1 MKKTIIILIIIT
13 SLIISCNSK
22 TKKEEMEANKSTK
35 VYQDKLYER
44 YIPLM
49 NKLLKDNNYK
59 YPNHEDFRNKIVDYF
74 GVDIDTSKYNDVTV
88 PNLAIAISSENFI
101 DTYSLDRGDIDGA
114 GDAFSEILK
123 EGSENEFN
131 KDFLYYN
138 KILFYDDITSVSKVI
153 NDTTRLEN
161 LVIYFN
167 YEKNDLLNKNLIK
180 NIKNIADYN
189 DDFKFHLLWYNNR
202 DKSEIIRKKIISDIA
217 VKKSDFIID
226 LSYFLFKKR
235 VEIKDNISSEL
246 FNETLAYLLEVS
258 LKIHNDEDTET
269 NIAYR
274 ALNNFYEDD
283 SNLPNKLKDFDFPM
297 LKKYTKIYFAL
308 KSEDQPTSFGIIKD
322 QDGYTNLRKEKNSS
336 SEIIQRINT
345 GSKIEI
351 LDNSGEWWLVQTKD
365 GKKGYVF
372 KSKIESE

>member
-1 MKKTIIILIIIT
+1 M
-13 SLIISCNSK
+13 
-22 TKKEEMEANKSTK
+22 
-35 VYQDKLYER
+35 
-44 YIPLM
+44 
-49 NKLLKDNNYK
+49 
-59 YPNHEDFRNKIVDYF
+59 
-74 GVDIDTSKYNDVTV
+74 
-88 PNLAIAISSENFI
+88 
-101 DTYSLDRGDIDGA
+101 
-114 GDAFSEILK
+114 
-123 EGSENEFN
+123 
-131 KDFLYYN
+131 
-138 KILFYDDITSVSKVI
+138 VSKVI

-167 YEKNDLLNKNLIK
+167 YENNDLLNKNLIK